1 MRIVMVEKE
10 KSPIT
15 FLLAVLV
22 ILGFYLGFTG
32 KSLDYLGLTG
42 EFLYL
47 GIPSLFILLFIV
59 GLCLYRRD

>member
-1 MRIVMVEKE
+1 MVEKE

-22 ILGFYLGFTG
+22 VLGFYLGFTG
-32 KSLDYLGLTG
+32 KSLDSLGFTV
-42 EFLYL
+42 ESLYL

-59 GLCLYRRD
+59 GLYLYWRD